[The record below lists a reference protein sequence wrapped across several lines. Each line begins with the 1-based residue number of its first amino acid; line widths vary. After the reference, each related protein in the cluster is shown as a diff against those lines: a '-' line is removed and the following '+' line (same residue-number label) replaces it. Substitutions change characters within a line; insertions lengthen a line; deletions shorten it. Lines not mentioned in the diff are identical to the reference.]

1 MTGIGRASRQA
12 PDGVQCTLIGDTPVS
27 KLPDRP
33 RSKEEVMRYHEF
45 RDLLQITLQNS
56 GLSGQH
62 IGDPIETVDLND
74 MGRRCKIYISGSATA
89 DTEPFYVAAK
99 ISFNWNPL
107 ETARSYTREED
118 LLTELLDRTKHPSQ
132 TKPRHIRI
140 DLVLSATLP
149 HGSTTAVPEPRT
161 FGSWANLLRD
171 KLDKVFTESKWRR
184 GQLVSV
190 KGFLEQI
197 HVDSKLDSAGRLAIE
212 GLSIAGFRMIRV
224 PRVWD
229 DPDRRESE
237 KGAEA
242 EISRLVQN
250 FKYSLEEWNSGIC
263 ELTRWIRCTPSTDVK
278 KQTSRPLREQ
288 RQKKGGN
295 GSDTIH

>member
-1 MTGIGRASRQA
+1 
-12 PDGVQCTLIGDTPVS
+12 
-27 KLPDRP
+27 
-33 RSKEEVMRYHEF
+33 MRYHEF
-45 RDLLQITLQNS
+45 RDQMQIALGDA
-56 GLSGQH
+56 GLSGQYV
-62 IGDPIETVDLND
+62 GDPTETVDLND
-74 MGRRCKIYISGSATA
+74 MGRRCKIYISGSTTA

-99 ISFNWNPL
+99 IAFNWNPF

-118 LLTELLDRTKHPSQ
+118 LLTEILGRTKRPSK
-132 TKPRHIRI
+132 TKPRHVRV

-161 FGSWANLLRD
+161 FGSWANSLRD
-171 KLDKVFTESKWRR
+171 KLDKVFTEGKWRR

-197 HVDSKLDSAGRLAIE
+197 QVDSKLDSAGRLSVE
-212 GLSIAGFRMIRV
+212 GLSIAGFRMVRV

-242 EISRLVQN
+242 EISRFVQN
-250 FKYSLEEWNSGIC
+250 FKYSLDQWSSAIS
-263 ELTRWIRCTPSTDVK
+263 ELARWVRYAQPTDDK
-278 KQTSRPLREQ
+278 RQTDRSVRKQ
-288 RQKKGGN
+288 RQKNEGKEP
-295 GSDTIH
+295 DTIH